1 MDIVKHLIGLGA
13 NVGQRN
19 AYRQTAYDVAT
30 SHIVRQYLLPLQLRV
45 SACTDSRVLLACLRA
60 SLYPSKRAFALLF
73 TTANQLIDPP

>member
-45 SACTDSRVLLACLRA
+45 RACTDSRVLLSCLLARFVVYHTSNHFLCYTQQA
-60 SLYPSKRAFALLF
+60 
-73 TTANQLIDPP
+73 TN